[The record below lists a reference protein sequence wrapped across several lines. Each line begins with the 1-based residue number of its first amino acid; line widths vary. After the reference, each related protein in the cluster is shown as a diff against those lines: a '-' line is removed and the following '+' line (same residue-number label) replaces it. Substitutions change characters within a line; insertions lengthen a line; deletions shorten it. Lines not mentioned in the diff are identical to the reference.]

1 MTPSRNISNFVFQP
15 VTSRHQLNWAVGR
28 DPVGVGS
35 SPTGMEHGQP
45 VTDRNRLDRSP
56 QLVTDRYQFES
67 VTNCNQLTFEV
78 GHIRK
83 YPQVAETYPQ
93 TTDATPPY
101 GGSNASAL
109 EQMQQAMTPLG
120 ASALAVGLWRV
131 KVWYNSS
138 KERPEVEG
146 LTPEGSQ
153 PLERK
158 CPHVAT
164 TPEGSQPLF
173 RVRDSSGKPTGLIA
187 RRNDEATG
195 RGLAANSPTARIW
208 RRHAQ
213 TSTTTQTLN
222 HRTAFDHPL
231 TPGPRRTHLII

>member
-1 MTPSRNISNFVFQP
+1 MISARNISNFGFQP
-15 VTSRHQLNWAVGR
+15 VTIRHQLNAAVGGVS
-28 DPVGVGS
+28 VGDRS

-131 KVWYNSS
+131 KVWYNRS

-153 PLERK
+153 PLES
-158 CPHVAT
+158 PHAAT

-173 RVRDSSGKPTGLIA
+173 RVRDSSGKPTGLSS
-187 RRNDEATG
+187 G

-213 TSTTTQTLN
+213 TSITTNTLN
-222 HRTAFDHPL
+222 HRTAIDHPP
-231 TPGPRRTHLII
+231 TPGPRRKHLII

>member
-1 MTPSRNISNFVFQP
+1 MISARNISNFGFQP
-15 VTSRHQLNWAVGR
+15 VTIRHQLNAAVGGVS
-28 DPVGVGS
+28 VGDRS

-173 RVRDSSGKPTGLIA
+173 RVRDSSGKPTA
-187 RRNDEATG
+187 PSSA

-208 RRHAQ
+208 RRHAH
-213 TSTTTQTLN
+213 TSTYSERQSQG
-222 HRTAFDHPL
+222 R
-231 TPGPRRTHLII
+231 

>member
-1 MTPSRNISNFVFQP
+1 MRAMPRTISHVFQP

-56 QLVTDRYQFES
+56 QLVTDRYQLQS

-93 TTDATPPY
+93 TTDATPS
-101 GGSNASAL
+101 GSNASVT

-131 KVWYNSS
+131 KVWYNRS

-153 PLERK
+153 PLES
-158 CPHVAT
+158 PHAAT

-173 RVRDSSGKPTGLIA
+173 RVRDSSGKPTGLSS
-187 RRNDEATG
+187 G

>member
-1 MTPSRNISNFVFQP
+1 
-15 VTSRHQLNWAVGR
+15 
-28 DPVGVGS
+28 
-35 SPTGMEHGQP
+35 MEHGQL

-56 QLVTDRYQFES
+56 QLVTDRYQLQS

-93 TTDATPPY
+93 TTDATPS
-101 GGSNASAL
+101 GSNASVT

-131 KVWYNSS
+131 KVWYNRS